1 MAGGETRILNN
12 FIKHEIKNHKINI
25 HMRKMYW
32 INSDSEATKEP
43 LKGGQGEGYKRL
55 HTYGLWSKKK
65 QSDADFQTATEEK
78 VSLHF

>member
-43 LKGGQGEGYKRL
+43 LKGGQGEGYKRC
-55 HTYGLWSKKK
+55 G
-65 QSDADFQTATEEK
+65 
-78 VSLHF
+78 